1 MSGLFRE
8 QVIQRQRQRVHGSI
22 VIDTPVS
29 GRVVTV
35 VACTM
40 LAAVVAFLCLASITR
55 TEEVAGQL
63 MPDTGMLQV
72 TVPHRGVV
80 VDVRVRSGQV
90 VAAGDVLAVLSGE
103 LTTAKGETQRAVSS
117 LMEQRLA
124 SLGMESQQL
133 ASYFESK
140 QAALRERKRGLTEEL
155 RQIQAEVRLLERRGD
170 LALEDE
176 RRMQALQEQGFVTS
190 ALVQERTADALDQ
203 AARLA
208 ASRRG
213 LAEVR
218 ARLEQALADE
228 RELPL
233 QVLRDREQ
241 QQRAADE
248 LRQQQVENESRRE
261 LLVRAPQA
269 GRVVGVAVRQGQS
282 VAADAPVASLV
293 PEDSALQAEL
303 DVPSRSIAFVRVGT
317 PVWLRYDA
325 YPAAMFGQHV
335 GTVVRID
342 VGVATADGRV
352 THRVLVQLG
361 SQQLNVAGGQR
372 YPLMPGLAVNA
383 SLRLEERRLVEWLFA
398 PLKRWAVPQ
407 NGKLT

>member
-1 MSGLFRE
+1 VSGLFRE

-361 SQQLNVAGGQR
+361 SQQLNVAEGQR

>member
-248 LRQQQVENESRRE
+248 LQKFRSRTNPVVNFWC
-261 LLVRAPQA
+261 VR
-269 GRVVGVAVRQGQS
+269 RRRAVSSGSPCAR
-282 VAADAPVASLV
+282 AS
-293 PEDSALQAEL
+293 
-303 DVPSRSIAFVRVGT
+303 R
-317 PVWLRYDA
+317 WLR
-325 YPAAMFGQHV
+325 
-335 GTVVRID
+335 
-342 VGVATADGRV
+342 
-352 THRVLVQLG
+352 
-361 SQQLNVAGGQR
+361 
-372 YPLMPGLAVNA
+372 MP
-383 SLRLEERRLVEWLFA
+383 R
-398 PLKRWAVPQ
+398 
-407 NGKLT
+407 